1 MKLLFI
7 LIGFMTCLTAS
18 EKSWVELFNG
28 KNLEGWTEKTK
39 EGSFRV
45 EDGAIIGTAKSGLGT
60 TFLCSNKNY
69 TDFELEFETKL
80 MNNELNSGVQIR
92 SKNHQPKKSQKYGA
106 VYGPQVEVS
115 GRNFEK
121 NSSGYIYGQAWKAWL
136 TPKEKRQ
143 GHKFLKDGQWNHFR
157 VVAKGNQITT
167 WVNGNK
173 VITTTV
179 PVERHKTNPSGL
191 IGLQVHGIKKGTGPY
206 QVAWKNIK
214 IKEL

>member
-1 MKLLFI
+1 
-7 LIGFMTCLTAS
+7 MTSLTAS

-28 KNLEGWTEKTK
+28 KNLDGWTEKTK

-60 TFLCSNKNY
+60 TFLCTNKNY
-69 TDFELEFETKL
+69 SDFELEFETKL
-80 MNNELNSGVQIR
+80 INNELNSGVQIR
-92 SKNHQPKKSQKYGA
+92 SKNHEAKKSQKYGA

-121 NSSGYIYGQAWKAWL
+121 NSSGYIYGQAWKSWL
-136 TPKEKRQ
+136 TPKEERL

-173 VITTTV
+173 VMTTTV
-179 PVERHKTNPSGL
+179 PPERHKSNPSGL

-214 IKEL
+214 IKELE